1 MRQPTSAR
9 SWTDRRGSKSSELGR
24 KSRMTPPTCLLY
36 GAYGYT
42 GELIAREAVRRGL
55 HPILAGRSPEQL
67 AVLAQE
73 LGLEYRAFGLDDAT
87 AVPPVL
93 EDVDAVLHCAGPFVR
108 TSRVMVDACLE
119 SSTDY
124 LDITGEIAVFESVLD
139 RHTDARGSGIVLLPG
154 VGLDVVPSDCLAVHL
169 AQELPDATHLE
180 LALAT
185 VGGSM
190 SRGTLSTMI
199 EALPHA
205 GAERVDGEIV
215 VRPPAFATREI
226 DFSCGR
232 RWTMTI
238 PWGDIATAYRST
250 GIPNIRVYAQASP
263 RRIARLR
270 RIRPLLPLLGNRHL
284 KNALQWTIRKRV
296 TGPTAEVRDSA
307 RTYFSGRVR
316 NGSGETRD
324 AFLEAPEGYKLTAM
338 TAVDCLQRVLDGQLA
353 AGAWTP
359 GTAFGPD
366 FITTFPGVSASW

>member
-1 MRQPTSAR
+1 MTS
-9 SWTDRRGSKSSELGR
+9 
-24 KSRMTPPTCLLY
+24 PTCLLY

-42 GELIAREAVRRGL
+42 GELIAREAVLRGL
-55 HPILAGRSPEQL
+55 HPILAGRRAEPL
-67 AVLAQE
+67 APLAQE
-73 LGLEYRAFGLDDAT
+73 LDLQYRAFDLDHAKT
-87 AVPPVL
+87 LSHEL

-108 TSRVMVDACLE
+108 TSRVMVDACLA
-119 SSTDY
+119 SGTDY

-139 RHTDARGSGIVLLPG
+139 RDTDARGSGIVLLPG

-169 AQELPDATHLE
+169 AQQLPDATHLE
-180 LALAT
+180 LALT
-185 VGGSM
+185 SERGSM

-215 VRPPAFATREI
+215 GRPPAFATREI
-226 DFSCGR
+226 GFSCGR

-250 GIPNIRVYAQASP
+250 GIPNIRVYAGASP

-270 RIRPLLPLLGNRHL
+270 RIGPLLRLLGNRHL
-284 KNALQWTIRKRV
+284 KNALQWAIRKRV

-307 RTYFSGRVR
+307 RTYFWGRVR
-316 NGSGETRD
+316 NSSGDTRK
-324 AFLEAPEGYKLTAM
+324 AFLDTPEGYKLTAM
-338 TAVDCLQRVLDGQLA
+338 TAVDCLQRVLDRQLA

-366 FITTFPGVSASW
+366 FITTFDGVSASW